1 MSYSHQ
7 QLCSLAVNW
16 LQRAP
21 GRSGPACQVA
31 FSEAKCSWN
40 GEIPDAIGF
49 RTTAEDEGSVVVE
62 VKVSRSDY
70 LADRAKP
77 HRLEAG
83 LGMGLYRYYLAPEGV
98 ISTQELPNGWGLV
111 EVSSKGVLRVL
122 AGHVLCK
129 RADQA
134 IWRHERALHREWLL
148 LASML
153 SRVGNVE
160 ALHTELKKANNERS
174 RLARELDALRE
185 RERTNMLERAVADIA
200 PGAKL
205 IARRK
210 SA

>member
-1 MSYSHQ
+1 MSFTHQ
-7 QLCSLAVNW
+7 ELCSLAVNW

-31 FSEAKCSWN
+31 FSEAKCGWN

-49 RTTAEDEGSVVVE
+49 RTVTEDEGSVVVE
-62 VKVSRSDY
+62 VKVSRADY
-70 LADRAKP
+70 LADRAKA
-77 HRLEAG
+77 HRQDSA
-83 LGMGLYRYYLAPEGV
+83 LGMGLYRYFMTPEAI
-98 ISTQELPNGWGLV
+98 ISPHELPQGWGLI
-111 EVSSKGVLRVL
+111 EVSPKGVLRVL

-129 RADQA
+129 RAEQA

-148 LASML
+148 LAAML

-174 RLARELDALRE
+174 RLARELDALRA
-185 RERTNMLERAVADIA
+185 RERSNMLERAVADIA
-200 PGAKL
+200 PDARI

>member
-1 MSYSHQ
+1 MSFSHRE
-7 QLCSLAVNW
+7 LCSLAVNW

-31 FSEAKCSWN
+31 FSEAKGGWN

-49 RTTAEDEGSVVVE
+49 RTAAEDEGSVVVE

-70 LADRAKP
+70 IADRAKA
-77 HRLEAG
+77 HRQDG
-83 LGMGLYRYYLAPEGV
+83 TLGMGLYRYYMAPEGI
-98 ISTQELPNGWGLV
+98 ISVQELPKGWGLV
-111 EVSSKGVLRVL
+111 EVSPKSVLRVL
-122 AGHVLCK
+122 TGHVTVK

-134 IWRHERALHREWLL
+134 VWRHERALDREWLL

-153 SRVGNVE
+153 SRVGDVE
-160 ALHTELKKANNERS
+160 TLHTELKKANNERS
-174 RLARELDALRE
+174 RLARQLDALRE
-185 RERTNMLERAVADIA
+185 RERTNMLDRAVVGIA
-200 PGAKL
+200 PGAQL